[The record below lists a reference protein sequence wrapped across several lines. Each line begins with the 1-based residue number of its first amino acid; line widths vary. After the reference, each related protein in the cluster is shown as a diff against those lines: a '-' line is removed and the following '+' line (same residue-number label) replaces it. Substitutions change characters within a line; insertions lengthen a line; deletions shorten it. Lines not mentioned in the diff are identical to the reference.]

1 MAGNVLLSEQTMT
14 PEQISSHWKAGLK
27 GSEEHDSLTVPSH
40 PLRIKPAGNAYTA
53 TENIKLAAGLFMGLP
68 DELIIQV
75 LEPLDATSLKRLGCT
90 CKALYAFSRLED
102 LWKTLCVEYEL
113 PSPGQFLAPCCC
125 NFHLEL
131 RGRNIHSSCPRLA
144 FFFSSVRGRP
154 VHGMG
159 ILLP

>member
-1 MAGNVLLSEQTMT
+1 MAGNVLLFEQTMT
-14 PEQISSHWKAGLK
+14 PGQTLSNWKNSLK

-75 LEPLDATSLKRLGCT
+75 MDSLNATSLKRLGCT

-102 LWKTLCVEYEL
+102 LWKTLCVKYEL
-113 PSPGQFLAPCCC
+113 PSPD
-125 NFHLEL
+125 
-131 RGRNIHSSCPRLA
+131 
-144 FFFSSVRGRP
+144 
-154 VHGMG
+154 
-159 ILLP
+159 